1 MTTELHTDF
10 YWYKFVTIYSLKFWC
25 FWYFLQL
32 SLSLKLGPV
41 FPETVYYLIYNKQSS
56 TYVLS

>member
-1 MTTELHTDF
+1 MTTELHADF
-10 YWYKFVTIYSLKFWC
+10 YWYSFVTKLNFCS
-25 FWYFLQL
+25 

-56 TYVLS
+56 TYILS